1 MQKDYKNIPFEE
13 LIRDE
18 SFRDWVIFHD
28 TEKTVFWEKW
38 MIDNPDA
45 KSNILLAKSFLENLE
60 YNDIEVSDDEIE
72 GIVETIIREEKTK
85 FKLWKHKLFRMAAS
99 VLLVLGISIF
109 IYKLIF
115 DDDILSPTSSLSIV
129 DAERMVENTN
139 KTNHVVSLYL
149 EDGSKIQLYPKSSV
163 KYPNPF
169 DAKKREVFLNGK
181 AFFDVAKN
189 AEKPFWV
196 HTHKISTRVLGT
208 SFMVSYFEGDK
219 KAKVQVNTGKVS
231 VYTQKDTERPEKQ
244 DYLLRAGVVLTPNQ
258 QVLFDTDENRLTK
271 SIVEEPVQITTA
283 EKFNFKFEE
292 VPLKDVLAI
301 LEKSYGISFNY
312 DEKKIQNCY
321 ITANIEKESLYEK
334 LNLICRITNS
344 TYEVVDAQVIIFSK
358 GCD

>member
-1 MQKDYKNIPFEE
+1 MQKDYKNISFEE
-13 LIRDE
+13 LVRDE

-28 TEKTVFWEKW
+28 TEKAIFWEKW
-38 MIDNPDA
+38 MADNPDS
-45 KSNILLAKSFLENLE
+45 KSNILFAKALLENLE
-60 YNDIEVSDDEIE
+60 DNDIDVSDDEIE
-72 GIVETIIREEKTK
+72 SIVETIISEEKPR
-85 FKLWKHKLFRMAAS
+85 FKLWNHKLFRMAAS
-99 VLLVLGISIF
+99 VLFMLGLGLI
-109 IYKLIF
+109 IYKLIADKSDF
-115 DDDILSPTSSLSIV
+115 SSVTSSLLV
-129 DAERMVENTN
+129 DSERMVENSN

-196 HTHKISTRVLGT
+196 HTYKISTRVLGT
-208 SFMVSYFEGDK
+208 SFMVSYFEGDQ
-219 KAKVQVNTGKVS
+219 KAKVQVKTGKVS
-231 VYTQKDTERPEKQ
+231 VYTQKETERSEKQ

-258 QVLFDTDENRLTK
+258 QVLFDTDDNRLTK
-271 SIVEEPVQITTA
+271 SIVEEPVQITTV

-301 LEKSYGISFNY
+301 LEKAYGISFNY